1 MHQLVNAVMKCKEL
15 TPFTRKII
23 HHKAE
28 KFGKILWKLT
38 LDVIDQKIKLLKK
51 CENPSHLNFIEGLS
65 QIISML
71 DTFLD
76 TSSQDSEKFHG
87 KEWFS
92 NIAVIPAK
100 DQEQY
105 NLDERAWHR
114 KILLIF
120 KFFQGSFKELYEFAL
135 VQWYN
140 IDLTVPELYGC
151 PQLYFTEE
159 YNTIPIGSINQ
170 EVHIVPRF
178 HKENCFY

>member
-1 MHQLVNAVMKCKEL
+1 
-15 TPFTRKII
+15 
-23 HHKAE
+23 
-28 KFGKILWKLT
+28 
-38 LDVIDQKIKLLKK
+38 
-51 CENPSHLNFIEGLS
+51 
-65 QIISML
+65 ML

-76 TSSQDSEKFHG
+76 TSSQDSESEEFYIKVY
-87 KEWFS
+87 
-92 NIAVIPAK
+92 NAVHLDN